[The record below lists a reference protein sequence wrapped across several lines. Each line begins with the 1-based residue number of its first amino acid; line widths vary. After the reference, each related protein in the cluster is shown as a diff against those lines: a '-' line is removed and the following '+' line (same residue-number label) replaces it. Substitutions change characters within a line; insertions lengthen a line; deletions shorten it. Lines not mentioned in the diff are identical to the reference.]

1 MKQLEKIERNRKLPL
16 RPQEVESMCSNMDG
30 FQRDATI
37 SSYYPKKN
45 KVVTLLSTMHYDKG
59 TESFRA
65 NKHIKF
71 SLYIILRKEL
81 AFYKSDDRRPY
92 MVPTE

>member
-1 MKQLEKIERNRKLPL
+1 MEQLEKIERNRKLPL
-16 RPQEVESMCSNMDG
+16 RPQEVKNSSNMDG

-45 KVVTLLSTMHYDKG
+45 KVVALLSTMHYGKG
-59 TESFRA
+59 TESLRA

-71 SLYIILRKEL
+71 SL
-81 AFYKSDDRRPY
+81 
-92 MVPTE
+92 

>member
-1 MKQLEKIERNRKLPL
+1 MTIEGTIKKIERNRKLPL

-45 KVVTLLSTMHYDKG
+45 KVLTLLSTMHYDKG
-59 TESFRA
+59 IESLRA

-71 SLYIILRKEL
+71 SL
-81 AFYKSDDRRPY
+81 
-92 MVPTE
+92 

>member
-30 FQRDATI
+30 FQRDAPI
-37 SSYYPKKN
+37 SSYYSKKN
-45 KVVTLLSTMHYDKG
+45 KIVTLLSTMHYDKG
-59 TESFRA
+59 TESLRA

-71 SLYIILRKEL
+71 RKKL
-81 AFYKSDDRRPY
+81 TFYRSDDRRPY
-92 MVPTE
+92 IVPNE

>member
-1 MKQLEKIERNRKLPL
+1 MTNGWNNQKKIERNRKLPL

-45 KVVTLLSTMHYDKG
+45 KVATLLSTMHYDKG
-59 TESFRA
+59 TESLRA

-71 SLYIILRKEL
+71 SL
-81 AFYKSDDRRPY
+81 
-92 MVPTE
+92 